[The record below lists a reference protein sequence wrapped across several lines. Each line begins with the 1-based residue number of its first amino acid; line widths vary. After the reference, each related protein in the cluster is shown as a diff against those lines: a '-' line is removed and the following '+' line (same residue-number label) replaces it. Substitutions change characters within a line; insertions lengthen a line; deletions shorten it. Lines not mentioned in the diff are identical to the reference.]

1 MVATAHPWRL
11 SDPFPGFPGLLCFFP
26 ATGFSP
32 RQGLNDGYWKERTA
46 AHDSKVRAPKTHCS
60 ETGFPHTCNS
70 SSREILSSLS
80 KSYSLKAT
88 GRKTQ
93 EVSGQSA
100 VLCPFSRSSRQKTDI
115 QYRTYVR
122 IQISLG
128 KNWNAFSFCF
138 LRQNSHVAKAGLK
151 LDSQLQ
157 LELLNFL
164 SPLPKSPARPRVFN
178 KINKTLMP
186 VYPHHNAM
194 VKLNSILAL
203 LLKNFPWF

>member
-1 MVATAHPWRL
+1 M
-11 SDPFPGFPGLLCFFP
+11 
-26 ATGFSP
+26 
-32 RQGLNDGYWKERTA
+32 
-46 AHDSKVRAPKTHCS
+46 
-60 ETGFPHTCNS
+60 
-70 SSREILSSLS
+70 SSLS

-93 EVSGQSA
+93 EVRGNLQCF
-100 VLCPFSRSSRQKTDI
+100 VLSQGAEHTKESRQKTDI

-164 SPLPKSPARPRVFN
+164 SPLPKSPARPRDFN

-203 LLKNFPWF
+203 LLKKSSLVLRTRFTSVILKRSQTHILPKKMSKS